1 MALLTNASTSYDIKT
16 SGTEED
22 VIDIKE
28 IVYNISPTE
37 TPFVNSVG
45 TRNVS
50 NTVK

>member
-28 IVYNISPTE
+28 IVYNISH
-37 TPFVNSVG
+37 
-45 TRNVS
+45 
-50 NTVK
+50 